1 METLFV
7 LKKKFGSSRVIRNI
21 YEYLD
26 ERKYWLRRYRY
37 VLHNGYTFPA
47 SKNWRWDEDKGIKT
61 SHLKW
66 TPDGRA
72 EPKSWWERRIPA
84 SRRFISGDRNV
95 TGKLFQLIYGLE
107 EPSRYVTP
115 LSMNAHDGFRKNKF
129 TRGML
134 ITNCIENNIDV
145 TVYSRKILIEKL
157 MKI

>member
-26 ERKYWLRRYRY
+26 ERKYWLKKYRY
-37 VLHNGYTFPA
+37 CIHNGYTFPA
-47 SKNWRWDEDKGIKT
+47 AKEWCWDHDKGIKT
-61 SHLKW
+61 AYLNW
-66 TPDGRA
+66 TPDGKKID
-72 EPKSWWERRIPA
+72 EWWIRHRPA
-84 SRRFISGDRNV
+84 ARRFISGDRNV

-107 EPSRYVTP
+107 GPSRYVTP
-115 LSMNAHDGFRKNKF
+115 LSMNARDGFRKNKF